1 MNSNVQGILFDL
13 GGVVIDW
20 NPRHL
25 YRKVFGGDVDR
36 MEYFLSNVCSPE
48 WNELQDA
55 GRELSVATDILVR
68 EFPEW
73 ESEIRAYYGQWE
85 EMIAGDIPG
94 VSELLAELSDLEIRL
109 FALSNWSLETF
120 PFILGQFPAL
130 KSFEKI
136 FLSGEAKSAK
146 PDRRFYEYALKEIDL
161 PRERLVFIDDNLR
174 NVEAARALS
183 LPAIQFQD
191 ALKLRHDLRAISLDL

>member
-1 MNSNVQGILFDL
+1 MKSNVQGILFDL

-25 YRKVFGGDVDR
+25 YHKIFGGDVAR
-36 MEYFLSNVCSPE
+36 MEYFLSNVCSLE

-55 GRELSVATDILVR
+55 GRELSVATDTLVR

-73 ESEIRAYYGQWE
+73 EPEIRAYYGQWE
-85 EMIAGDIPG
+85 EMIAGDIPE
-94 VSELLAELSDLEIRL
+94 VPELLGELAYLRIRL

-120 PFILGQFPAL
+120 PLISGKFTAL

-146 PDRRFYEYALKEIDL
+146 PDRRFYEYALKEIDI

-174 NVEAARALS
+174 NVEAARALM
-183 LPAIQFQD
+183 LPSIQFQN
-191 ALKLRHDLRAISLDL
+191 APQLRRDLRKIGLDL